1 MEYRMAILANGL
13 RFRQAILITA
23 SLLALLSSVD
33 MAQEDSS
40 TAVRQSLNDAW
51 WTGPM
56 LAPSAA
62 TLPRGHFLIEPYLY
76 DVTVKGFYDSSGSR
90 HRAPH
95 ANDFGSLTYM
105 NYGLRDKFTVGL
117 IPIFGYNQVSS
128 GPNSAGIRLGDLTL
142 QAEYGLTKFREGR
155 RLPTTA
161 IAIQETLPTGQFDRL
176 ADRASDGLG
185 TGAYQTTLAFY
196 SQTYFWMRN
205 GRILRMRFNVAPA
218 FSSNVNVKDASVY
231 GTANGFRGRAKP
243 GSSLFLD
250 AAWEYSLTRQWVVA
264 LDVTYRHQANTS
276 VSGSSVVTAPST
288 VIRLNSGTSDALG
301 LAPAIEYNW
310 NRQLGALLGVRL
322 IPAGRNVSATIT
334 PAVAINFV
342 H

>member
-1 MEYRMAILANGL
+1 MAILAMGL
-13 RFRQAILITA
+13 RFRRTIQRAA
-23 SLLALLSSVD
+23 RLLALLSSLAV
-33 MAQEDSS
+33 AQADSS
-40 TAVRQSLNDAW
+40 RAVRQSLNDAW

-62 TLPRGHFLIEPYLY
+62 TLPRGHFLVEPYLY
-76 DVTVKGFYDSSGSR
+76 DVRVQGFYDSSGSR
-90 HRAPH
+90 RPAPH

-105 NYGLRDKFTVGL
+105 NYGLSDKLTVGL

-128 GPNSAGIRLGDLTL
+128 GLNSGGIRVGDLTL
-142 QAEYGLTKFREGR
+142 QAQYGLTKFREGR
-155 RLPTTA
+155 RMPTTA

-176 ADRASDGLG
+176 GDRASGLG
-185 TGAYQTTLAFY
+185 AGAYTTTLAFY
-196 SQTYFWMRN
+196 CQTYFWMRN

-250 AAWEYSLTRQWVVA
+250 AAWEYSLTRQWVIA
-264 LDVTYRHQANTS
+264 LDATYRHQANTF
-276 VSGSSVVTAPST
+276 VSGSNVVTIPVTA
-288 VIRLNSGTSDALG
+288 IRLNSGTSDALG
-301 LAPAIEYNW
+301 LAPAIEYNC
-310 NRQLGALLGVRL
+310 NRQLGVLVGVRL
-322 IPAGRNVSATIT
+322 IPAGRNTSATIT